1 MINDPKVIENLGNGE
16 YLLKANLEVNDGVTF
31 AMTPSKDGLQY
42 LKIAD
47 ANGIIIYGKIQIDG
61 IKITSWDIE
70 DDSPIFQ
77 TKTGSI
83 PRAFIN
89 FRGSEGGV
97 IQNSEISYLGYNGSG
112 LRGFDLYGD
121 GPSHDIV
128 IRGSEFHDMRMAFF
142 SNGAIIF

>member
-1 MINDPKVIENLGNGE
+1 VQKINDPEVIENLGNGE
-16 YLLKANLEVNDGVTF
+16 YLLKANLQVNDGVTF
-31 AMTPSKDGLQY
+31 AMTSRKDGLQY

-47 ANGIIIYGKIQIDG
+47 ANGIIIHGKIQIDG

-77 TKTGSI
+77 TKTGSS

-128 IRGSEFHDMRMAFF
+128 IRGSERVSRYVD
-142 SNGAIIF
+142 GIFL